1 MQEEVAGLKNK
12 IKKFSKGDF
21 QVMQP
26 EIVFPDTC
34 LILTIGEGEVFHG
47 SFTIKSL
54 TDGTIRGLVYPSSFR
69 MRCIDQGFEGNPVKV
84 EFEYD
89 GRGLRPGHV
98 EQGKF
103 TVVCSGGEY
112 ELAFTALIEKPYVM
126 TAYGK
131 VQSTDDFK
139 RLAIKDYS
147 EAQKLFR
154 SREFYEVLKYENPR
168 TFTLYDNMR
177 KWALDEQ
184 AMEEFLVGIKQ
195 KECIFLTLSG
205 EGMLFEDLKEA
216 TKGMLTIMKNT
227 WGFMPISIRTE
238 GDFLKV
244 GRSEITTDDFVGNV
258 YTME

>member
-1 MQEEVAGLKNK
+1 
-12 IKKFSKGDF
+12 
-21 QVMQP
+21 MQP

-112 ELAFTALIEKPYVM
+112 ELAFTALI
-126 TAYGK
+126 
-131 VQSTDDFK
+131 QK
-139 RLAIKDYS
+139 RRNYS
-147 EAQKLFR
+147 
-154 SREFYEVLKYENPR
+154 VPGN
-168 TFTLYDNMR
+168 FT
-177 KWALDEQ
+177 K
-184 AMEEFLVGIKQ
+184 
-195 KECIFLTLSG
+195 C
-205 EGMLFEDLKEA
+205 
-216 TKGMLTIMKNT
+216 
-227 WGFMPISIRTE
+227 
-238 GDFLKV
+238 
-244 GRSEITTDDFVGNV
+244 
-258 YTME
+258 